1 MLPPTPPPIIGTAAC
16 PLLRTKTY
24 DDVRTQRCDGSL
36 LMDFLEAVL
45 VDDKMKDD
53 DYLGPDL
60 LILEDVEAI
69 PSEDHVSVSP

>member
-1 MLPPTPPPIIGTAAC
+1 
-16 PLLRTKTY
+16 
-24 DDVRTQRCDGSL
+24 
-36 LMDFLEAVL
+36 MDFLEAVL

-69 PSEDHVSVSP
+69 PSEDHVSVSPWPIDRFLEKEIFQICQLGFLYLTESYRITIMGCD

>member
-1 MLPPTPPPIIGTAAC
+1 
-16 PLLRTKTY
+16 
-24 DDVRTQRCDGSL
+24 
-36 LMDFLEAVL
+36 MDFLEAVL

-69 PSEDHVSVSP
+69 PSEDHISVSP

>member
-1 MLPPTPPPIIGTAAC
+1 
-16 PLLRTKTY
+16 
-24 DDVRTQRCDGSL
+24 
-36 LMDFLEAVL
+36 MDFLEAVL

-69 PSEDHVSVSP
+69 PSEDHVSVSPWPIDRFLAKKKYFKYVN